1 MWNGVSGMEICK
13 YMRIGIEYRRMVS
26 GMQYE
31 RMGYQV
37 WICVLY
43 FSAVDGLKRRQVQ
56 AFDAMTTEGIAFSFY
71 HRLPH

>member
-1 MWNGVSGMEICK
+1 M
-13 YMRIGIEYRRMVS
+13 S

-43 FSAVDGLKRRQVQ
+43 FSAVDGLKQRQVQ